1 MHAEHLAQNFFVE
14 AMRSLNAEAPSSEF
28 SPDAVVRYREELQDR
43 LALYRGSDPSD
54 DRDHLVATEI
64 AVLRAAGFRVDP
76 TSEARSLLRNFLQR
90 ALVQIEVVR
99 LARLDG
105 SYADVIGD
113 RMFLETSKEPIGL
126 DPSPALGM
134 VVSPTSVP
142 VGVTAR
148 TVKEAADQYL
158 KQLLVKSRAPK
169 TQDRYRNEVRHI
181 VGFFGASTPM
191 WKTDA
196 LACDSFRNTFSLL
209 PPNFEDKLRKGATL
223 AELADK
229 RSANDPVLAWA
240 TLNKYLS
247 QLARFLQWAHAR
259 DLTAKM
265 YGVDLKPLGAKPQA
279 SIAKLPFE
287 DADLRRIFARPIY
300 TGCQDDRYGFAKPGD
315 QIIRRARYW
324 APLIAL
330 YSGLRCG
337 EILQLT
343 PDHFRSSPAGNPFIV
358 LTPDMALKNENAAR
372 EIPVHPV
379 LSAVGLLDWVGRRRS
394 LPSGLLFPEVPAH
407 SKYETDNSSRFSKW
421 YQSDLKYFGLGERRA
436 KLTFHSFRHTFKNGL
451 DRADVREDKKDE
463 ICGWARSKKQ
473 GRRYGIGLEADVLK
487 SSVDAV
493 DFDFDP
499 SPLFSHSSL
508 ND

>member
-1 MHAEHLAQNFFVE
+1 MF
-14 AMRSLNAEAPSSEF
+14 
-28 SPDAVVRYREELQDR
+28 RE
-43 LALYRGSDPSD
+43 
-54 DRDHLVATEI
+54 
-64 AVLRAAGFRVDP
+64 
-76 TSEARSLLRNFLQR
+76 
-90 ALVQIEVVR
+90 
-99 LARLDG
+99 
-105 SYADVIGD
+105 
-113 RMFLETSKEPIGL
+113 
-126 DPSPALGM
+126 ALGEP
-134 VVSPTSVP
+134 VGRGANKELAASNASIP
-142 VGVTAR
+142 VGVTAMS
-148 TVKEAADQYL
+148 VKEAADEYL
-158 KQLLVKSRAPK
+158 KQLLVKGRAPK

-181 VGFFGASTPM
+181 VGFFGPSTPM
-191 WKTDA
+191 WTTDA
-196 LACDSFRNTFSLL
+196 LACDRFRNTFSLL

-223 AELADK
+223 ADLADK
-229 RSANDPVLAWA
+229 RSGDDPVLAWA

-247 QLARFLQWAHAR
+247 QLARFLHWAHAR

-265 YGVDLKPLGAKPQA
+265 YGVDLKPLGTKPQA

-287 DADLRRIFARPIY
+287 DGDLRRIFARPIY

-315 QIIRRARYW
+315 KIIRRARYW

-343 PDHFRSSPAGNPFIV
+343 PEHFRYSPSGNPFIV

-379 LSAVGLLDWVGRRRS
+379 LSAVGLLDWVERRRIS
-394 LPSGLLFPEVPAH
+394 PSALLFPEVPAH

-493 DFDFDP
+493 TFDFDP
-499 SPLFSHSSL
+499 SPLFGHASL